1 MFQVTIPLA
10 LAAAYVA
17 SGIRRLGAAESN
29 SRLGLAGA
37 IAVVIAHAL
46 WLGFDVFDDT
56 ARLSITQV
64 ISFTALALAFIATIG
79 TRLRNGYALT
89 GVLFVLA
96 GLTTATTALN
106 LSESGTTTTHG
117 WPLVAHILFSLLSSA
132 VFAIAALVALT
143 MTWKE
148 RQIRQNHVSAFGEK
162 LPSLLRLEQVLF
174 QAISIGFVTLSLAVF
189 TGLVFIEDMRA
200 QHLTHKTVLTVL
212 AWIVF
217 GGLLLGHWHFG
228 WRGRV
233 AARWTLTGFTLLVL
247 AYYGT
252 RLVLEFVLQ
261 KQWG

>member
-1 MFQVTIPLA
+1 M
-10 LAAAYVA
+10 
-17 SGIRRLGAAESN
+17 LGVI
-29 SRLGLAGA
+29 A
-37 IAVVIAHAL
+37 IVIAHAV
-46 WLGFDVFDDT
+46 WLAFDLFGDT
-56 ARLSITQV
+56 TRLSIAQV
-64 ISFTALALAFIATIG
+64 VSLTALALAFIAAASS
-79 TRLRNGYALT
+79 RLRNGYALT

-96 GLTTATTALN
+96 GITTATTALN
-106 LSESGTTTTHG
+106 LSQSGVSTSQG
-117 WPLVAHILFSLLSSA
+117 WPLVAHILFSLIASA

-143 MTWKE
+143 VTWKE
-148 RQIRQNHVSAFGEK
+148 RQIRQSQVSAFAEK

-189 TGLVFIEDMRA
+189 TGLIFIDDMRA

-233 AARWTLTGFTLLVL
+233 AARWTLTGFTLLIL

-252 RLVLEFVLQ
+252 RFVLEVVLQ